1 MGYLKNR
8 LDSLRY
14 ELEFA
19 DDRAYYSKHNILN
32 IVNLLISDY
41 EKDNTLNKN
50 QSNGLMLVDIHN
62 ENNKSYR
69 TNLENDIATIM
80 KSIGVPINIKG
91 YRYLI
96 DSIILVVNDA
106 TILNSIT
113 KKLYPTVAR
122 KHNTTSTGVERA
134 IRHAIENTWSK
145 KEINSI
151 ENTFKYT
158 CCKRNGKP
166 TNSEFI
172 ALIADKVRFEEV

>member
-62 ENNKSYR
+62 DNN
-69 TNLENDIATIM
+69 
-80 KSIGVPINIKG
+80 
-91 YRYLI
+91 
-96 DSIILVVNDA
+96 
-106 TILNSIT
+106 
-113 KKLYPTVAR
+113 
-122 KHNTTSTGVERA
+122 
-134 IRHAIENTWSK
+134 
-145 KEINSI
+145 
-151 ENTFKYT
+151 
-158 CCKRNGKP
+158 
-166 TNSEFI
+166 
-172 ALIADKVRFEEV
+172 